1 MKPSITSL
9 SILLSLF
16 SVSAFSQ
23 IPEDALKY
31 SWGGPFGTA
40 RNQAIGGAAG
50 SLGGDISSLF
60 VNPAGLGFYKTGEL
74 VFTPGLSML
83 RNKGDF
89 RGTSASDNKTAF
101 NLGAT
106 GFVIGFGNYNRPN
119 TSSAFSIGV
128 ARTANFNSNI
138 SYKGQNNFS
147 SYGEQYAAEAAGS
160 GLSFADILNSG
171 SVSLQTRMA
180 VYSYLVDTLTLKGN
194 ANPDVISMSMW
205 NNLKNGTPFLVNQE
219 NHIESSGGTTDIAIG
234 YASNSNDKLYIG
246 GSIGIPIVNY
256 QKQLT
261 FRETDASGNPNN
273 NFDYSE
279 LKETYTT
286 KGVGVN
292 LKLGVI
298 FKPAD
303 QIRLGLALHSPT
315 FYGLKDTYEATMTT
329 NTENYPPSPGLVKV
343 ESSTFT
349 NGVPSEYK
357 YDLVS
362 PWRAMVSG
370 SYVFSEVEDITK
382 QKGFLTADI
391 EYVNYK
397 SNRYHTAEDNNDN
410 SYYEGVNKSIK
421 DYYKGAVNFRVGGE
435 LKFTTLMA
443 RLGFAYYG
451 NPYKDSELSANK
463 KYVSAG
469 VGYRNKGI
477 FIDLTYV
484 LALNNKDVN
493 FPYRLPDK
501 ANTFATINGSG
512 GNLGL
517 TLGFKF

>member
-1 MKPSITSL
+1 MKLSKISL
-9 SILLSLF
+9 PILFTLF
-16 SVSAFSQ
+16 TATAFSQ

-31 SWGGPFGTA
+31 SWGGPYGTA

-74 VFTPGLSML
+74 VFTPGFSML
-83 RNKGDF
+83 KNKGDF
-89 RGTSASDNKTAF
+89 RGSSASDSKTAF

-106 GFVIGFGNYNRPN
+106 GFVLGFGSGKPN
-119 TSSAFSIGV
+119 HSGAFSIGV

-138 SYKGQNNFS
+138 SYKGENNFS
-147 SYGEQYAAEAAGS
+147 SYGEQYAAEVAGS
-160 GLSFADILNSG
+160 GLSLNDVLNSN
-171 SVSLQTRMA
+171 SVSLQSRMA
-180 VYSYLVDTLTLKGN
+180 VYTYLVDTLTIPGRPS
-194 ANPDVISMSMW
+194 PDVISMSMW
-205 NNLKNGTPFLVNQE
+205 NSFKTGGTAFRVLQE
-219 NHIESSGGTTDIAIG
+219 NHVESSGGTTDLAIG

-246 GSIGIPIVNY
+246 GSLGIPIVSY
-256 QKQLT
+256 QKQVT
-261 FRETDASGNPNN
+261 FRESDPSGNNNN

-286 KGVGVN
+286 KGVGFN

-298 FKPAD
+298 YKPAD

-315 FYGLKDTYEATMTT
+315 IYGLKDTYESTMTT
-329 NTENYPPSPGLVKV
+329 NTENYPPSPGLVTV
-343 ESSTFT
+343 SSSLFT
-349 NGVPSEYK
+349 NGTAAEYK
-357 YDLVS
+357 YDLVT
-362 PWRAMVSG
+362 PWKAMISG
-370 SYVFSEVEDITK
+370 AYVFQEVADVTQ
-382 QKGFLTADI
+382 QKGFVTADI

-397 SNRYHTAEDNNDN
+397 SNRYSTAEDNDDN
-410 SYYEGVNKSIK
+410 SYYDGVNSAIK
-421 DYYKGAVNFRVGGE
+421 DYYKGAFNFRVGGE
-435 LKFTTLMA
+435 LKFTTIMA

-451 NPYKDSELSANK
+451 NPYKDSELKADK

-493 FPYRLPDK
+493 FPYRLSDK
-501 ANTFATINGSG
+501 ENTFATIRGTG

-517 TLGFKF
+517 TFGFKF